1 VVRKRKMKRIKVFI
15 ILLFTSLL
23 LYAKTPLKVG
33 DKFSKVEENSV
44 LLHSGQ
50 LNAIP
55 ESNMKLLAP
64 KENLEFEDIILVKIN
79 EENVGILEFINGSEL
94 YIFDFDKDGIL
105 DLEMPFPLMPIYI
118 MTESENVKKD
128 KNDNIKGYLDA
139 LILLFNGDENPFVTK
154 SINKVVDQIK
164 WDIGDPR
171 VTNRDILYGIWLY
184 YGVAQQFSSEL
195 DFMILTEIEK
205 TYTERF
211 NQKVIPNLLL
221 LHEIETVIN
230 QGKPAEARKLIKK
243 AEKLFPECIPI
254 KVYSWQQEE
263 DLKTKEKK
271 YSELKEKYPTHWIVK
286 QI

>member
-15 ILLFTSLL
+15 ILLFTSFL

>member
-1 VVRKRKMKRIKVFI
+1 MKRIKVFI
-15 ILLFTSLL
+15 ILLFTSFL
-23 LYAKTPLKVG
+23 LYAKIPLKVG

-154 SINKVVDQIK
+154 SINKIVDQIK

>member
-1 VVRKRKMKRIKVFI
+1 MVREKKMKRIKVFI
-15 ILLFTSLL
+15 ILLFTSFL

-154 SINKVVDQIK
+154 SINKIVDQIK

-263 DLKTKEKK
+263 DLKTNEKK

>member
-1 VVRKRKMKRIKVFI
+1 MKRIKVFI
-15 ILLFTSLL
+15 ILLFTSFL

-154 SINKVVDQIK
+154 SINKIVDQIK

>member
-1 VVRKRKMKRIKVFI
+1 MKRIKVFI
-15 ILLFTSLL
+15 ILLFTSFL
-23 LYAKTPLKVG
+23 LYAKTPFKVG

-205 TYTERF
+205 IYKERF

-230 QGKPAEARKLIKK
+230 QGKPAEARKLIKE

>member
-1 VVRKRKMKRIKVFI
+1 MKRIKVFI
-15 ILLFTSLL
+15 ILLFTSFL
-23 LYAKTPLKVG
+23 LYAKIPLKVG

-55 ESNMKLLAP
+55 ESTMKLLAS

-154 SINKVVDQIK
+154 SINKIVDQIK

>member
-1 VVRKRKMKRIKVFI
+1 
-15 ILLFTSLL
+15 
-23 LYAKTPLKVG
+23 
-33 DKFSKVEENSV
+33 
-44 LLHSGQ
+44 
-50 LNAIP
+50 
-55 ESNMKLLAP
+55 
-64 KENLEFEDIILVKIN
+64 
-79 EENVGILEFINGSEL
+79 
-94 YIFDFDKDGIL
+94 
-105 DLEMPFPLMPIYI
+105 
-118 MTESENVKKD
+118 
-128 KNDNIKGYLDA
+128 
-139 LILLFNGDENPFVTK
+139 
-154 SINKVVDQIK
+154 
-164 WDIGDPR
+164 
-171 VTNRDILYGIWLY
+171 
-184 YGVAQQFSSEL
+184 
-195 DFMILTEIEK
+195 MILTEIEK

>member
-1 VVRKRKMKRIKVFI
+1 MKRIKVFI
-15 ILLFTSLL
+15 ILLFTSFL

-154 SINKVVDQIK
+154 SINKIVDQIK

-263 DLKTKEKK
+263 DLKTNEKK

>member
-1 VVRKRKMKRIKVFI
+1 MKRIKVFI
-15 ILLFTSLL
+15 ILLFTSFL

-44 LLHSGQ
+44 PLHSGQ

>member
-1 VVRKRKMKRIKVFI
+1 MKRIKVFI
-15 ILLFTSLL
+15 ILLFTSFL